1 MTNVEKWFRDLDF
14 RYYFIHAK
22 LSVESRRREELSID
36 FKCYLFLFIKLNK
49 EINFRLILFIL

>member
-36 FKCYLFLFIKLNK
+36 
-49 EINFRLILFIL
+49 